1 MKNIF
6 KNPYILAGVTLI
18 IGLAIGSSLNDNESS
33 ASTEHSHSEQ
43 STYTCS
49 MHPSIRQEEPGDCPI
64 CGMELVPISNIDNG
78 NDSAILFDVAMTNQ
92 SQIEVM
98 TVGKSVSSGAQL
110 SLNGEIRYNAG
121 ERRNQTAHF
130 GGRLDRVFFNSVGEY
145 IKRGELIA
153 EIYSPELSK
162 AHREIIEIKQR
173 YGMDSELMKA
183 SRERLSNLK
192 LPDHQIEA
200 MIQAKSAWSTFPVYS
215 DYEGYIERFDARE
228 GMHLKTGETFFIIN
242 EFNTVWA
249 VFDVFEKD
257 LNSIRVG
264 FEINIWP
271 SNKRHPKTEVKID
284 FISTQIDPST
294 RTAEVRAT
302 LENEGNE
309 LKPNSL
315 IKGIL
320 VGNENTEEAI
330 LIPESAV
337 LWTGKRSIVY
347 VAQPNEQ
354 NGYYFTLREVGLGNK
369 SNGHYPILDGLKTGE
384 QIAVSG
390 AFVIDAAAE
399 LNDRPN
405 MMSTTSKPKISLNE
419 SDSITLL
426 NWIEYYLE
434 MKDYLVESD
443 YSKAMEVAQ
452 QMNRMSLPEYPRK
465 MDLKTAFKSLL
476 DSPDLESIRFNFM
489 RFSEEMIHL
498 SSAVNWNK
506 KLVVQYCPMANQNNG
521 AEWLSRSSEIRNPYY
536 GDAMLV
542 CGEVVRKMK

>member
-1 MKNIF
+1 
-6 KNPYILAGVTLI
+6 
-18 IGLAIGSSLNDNESS
+18 
-33 ASTEHSHSEQ
+33 
-43 STYTCS
+43 
-49 MHPSIRQEEPGDCPI
+49 
-64 CGMELVPISNIDNG
+64 
-78 NDSAILFDVAMTNQ
+78 
-92 SQIEVM
+92 M

-110 SLNGEIRYNAG
+110 SLNGEIRYNTG

-130 GGRLDRVFFNSVGEY
+130 SGRLDRVYFNSVGEY
-145 IKRGELIA
+145 IKHGELIA
-153 EIYSPELSK
+153 EMYSPELSEV
-162 AHREIIEIKQR
+162 HREIIEIKQR

-228 GMHLKTGETFFIIN
+228 GMHLKTGETFFFIN

-264 FEINIWP
+264 SEVNVWP
-271 SNKRHPKTEVKID
+271 SDKRQHKTEVKID

-302 LENEGNE
+302 LKNEGNE
-309 LKPNSL
+309 FKPNSL
-315 IKGIL
+315 ISGIL
-320 VGNENTEEAI
+320 VGNENTEEVI

-369 SNGHYPILDGLKTGE
+369 SNGLYPILDGLKTGE

-452 QMNRMSLPEYPRK
+452 QMNRMSIPEYPRK

-476 DSPDLESIRFNFM
+476 DSPDLESIRFNFI

-498 SSAVNWNK
+498 SSAVHWNK

-542 CGEVVRKMK
+542 CGEVVRKIK